1 VTQPDLF
8 ATNAVGEAVVRDVWS
23 PSTPAQ
29 EAREEQARQLAR
41 VSGKLEP
48 AMLDVLRRWGA
59 GHYFTAAELAS
70 AVSETVPL
78 AQDSASR
85 ILRLL
90 RQKGL
95 VSYRCASRRPGCC
108 APPRSASCPVT
119 TTGRAVVSPGHSATS
134 TGPAPTGPRWLWWE
148 ATRRTLTTTEANL
161 DHLQEVRRHQDR

>member
-1 VTQPDLF
+1 MNGDLF
-8 ATNAVGEAVVRDVWS
+8 ATDSTGQAVVRDRRRDSSAANETVWA
-23 PSTPAQ
+23 PTTPAQ
-29 EAREEQARQLAR
+29 EYREEQARQLAR

-95 VSYRCASRRPGCC
+95 VSYRCASR
-108 APPRSASCPVT
+108 SA
-119 TTGRAVVSPGHSATS
+119 GRYALESVS
-134 TGPAPTGPRWLWWE
+134 L
-148 ATRRTLTTTEANL
+148 
-161 DHLQEVRRHQDR
+161 EVPHGT